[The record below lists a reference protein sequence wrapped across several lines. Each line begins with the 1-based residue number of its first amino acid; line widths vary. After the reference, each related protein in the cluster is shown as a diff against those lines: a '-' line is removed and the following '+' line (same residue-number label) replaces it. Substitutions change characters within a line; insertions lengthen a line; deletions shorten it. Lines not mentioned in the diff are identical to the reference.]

1 MRLSEIS
8 KKEVLDAN
16 TGQKLGMPGSA
27 DIVIEKE
34 TGKVESLVLPSSPAY
49 PFRKRTKE
57 WVIPWENIQRIG
69 EDFVIIDTAQLK
81 QAPGTNQ

>member
-16 TGQKLGMPGSA
+16 TGEKLGMPGSA
-27 DIVIEKE
+27 DLVIKKE
-34 TGKVESLVLPSSPAY
+34 TGRIESLVLPSSPAY

-69 EDFVIIDTAQLK
+69 EDFVIIDTAHLK
-81 QAPGTNQ
+81 KIPERSE